1 MNTLVNFGKAIFTI
15 MLMGLVFGA
24 SAQTTIAN
32 FRANDQEGVNV
43 FETPKET
50 DAEFDGLKVKVGGH
64 FTQQFQALD
73 HENNPVFDDQGE
85 LLNGLYAMKPGF
97 NLATANLN
105 LDVQLY
111 EGVRLHLVTY
121 LSSRHHPEAWVK
133 GGYIQFD
140 ELTFLNSSFFDNIME
155 KVTIKVGHMEI
166 NYGDTHF
173 RRTDNG
179 NAIYNP
185 FIGNYIMD
193 AFNTEIGAEVY
204 YQNNGVIGML
214 GLTGGEI
221 NGNIAELSES
231 ENDDIA
237 KRSPSIIGKLG
248 YDSQINDD
256 FRLRVT
262 GSVYYTASSAANH
275 LFDGDR
281 GGSRYYLVMSP
292 PGVSAGDRGIF
303 SSGRYNPG
311 FSDEVTSAVGNV
323 FLKYKGA
330 ELFGFYETATGKSS
344 SEADT
349 RSVDQIGADL
359 LYRFG
364 KKENV
369 YVGARYN
376 VLSGEDSSG
385 EDISINRYQLGAGWF
400 LTPNVLAKLEYVNQ
414 EYKDFPTG
422 SLLDGGSFNGIMFEA
437 VVGF

>member
-1 MNTLVNFGKAIFTI
+1 MNTLVNFFKVAFTI
-15 MLMGLVFGA
+15 MLISLVFGA
-24 SAQTTIAN
+24 TAQISN
-32 FRANDQEGVNV
+32 FRPNDQDGVNV
-43 FETPKET
+43 FETPKDT
-50 DAEFDGLKVKVGGH
+50 LTSFNGLRVKVGGH

-73 HENNPVFDDQGE
+73 HSNTSVFDDQGE
-85 LLNGLYAMKPGF
+85 LVNGLYALKPGF

-111 EGVRLHLVTY
+111 DGVRLNLVTY

-140 ELTFLNSSFFDNIME
+140 ELKFLNSDFFDNLMDN
-155 KVTIKVGHMEI
+155 VTIKVGHMEV

-185 FIGNYIMD
+185 FVGNYIMD

-204 YQNNGVIGML
+204 YQKNGAIAML
-214 GLTGGEI
+214 GVTGGEI
-221 NGNIAELSES
+221 NGNVAELSES
-231 ENDDIA
+231 ETDKSG

-248 YDSQINDD
+248 YDNQISDD
-256 FRLRVT
+256 LRLRVT

-281 GGSRYYLVMSP
+281 GGSRYYLVMVP
-292 PGVSAGDRGIF
+292 PGSGAGDRGVF

-311 FSDEVTSAVGNV
+311 FSDEVTAAVGNV

-330 ELFGFYETATGKSS
+330 ELFGFYEMANGKKSN
-344 SEADT
+344 EADS
-349 RSVDQIGADL
+349 RSVNQLGADL

-364 KKENV
+364 EKENV
-369 YVGARYN
+369 YLGARYN
-376 VLSGEDSSG
+376 IVNAEDISGT
-385 EDISINRYQLGAGWF
+385 DISINRYQLGAGWY

-422 SLLDGGSFNGIMFEA
+422 TLLYEGSFNGIMFEA

>member
-1 MNTLVNFGKAIFTI
+1 MNTLVKFLKVVFSL
-15 MLMGLVFGA
+15 MLIGLVFSA
-24 SAQTTIAN
+24 SAQISN
-32 FRANDQEGVNV
+32 FRSNGQEGVNV
-43 FETPKET
+43 FETPKDT
-50 DAEFDGLKVKVGGH
+50 NAEFNGVKVKVGGH
-64 FTQQFQALD
+64 FTQQFQGLD
-73 HENNPVFDDQGE
+73 HSNTSVFDDQGE
-85 LLNGLYAMKPGF
+85 LVNGLYALKPGF

-111 EGVRLHLVTY
+111 DGVRLNLVTY

-140 ELTFLNSSFFDNIME
+140 ELKFLDSDFFDNLMDN
-155 KVTIKVGHMEI
+155 VTIKVGHMEV

-179 NAIYNP
+179 NSMYNP
-185 FIGNYIMD
+185 FVGNYIMD

-204 YQNNGVIGML
+204 YQKNGALAML
-214 GLTGGEI
+214 GVTGGEL
-221 NGNIAELSES
+221 NGNISELSES
-231 ENDDIA
+231 ENDKIG

-248 YDSQINDD
+248 YDNQLSDD

-262 GSVYYTASSAANH
+262 GTVYYTASSAANH

-281 GGSRYYLVMSP
+281 GGSRYYLVMVP
-292 PGVSAGDRGIF
+292 PGSSAGDGAIF
-303 SSGRYNPG
+303 RSGRYSPG
-311 FSDEVTSAVGNV
+311 FSDEVTAAVGNV

-330 ELFGFYETATGKSS
+330 ELFGFYEMASGKKS

-349 RSVDQIGADL
+349 RSVNQLGADL

-369 YVGARYN
+369 YLGARYN
-376 VLSGEDSSG
+376 ILNA
-385 EDISINRYQLGAGWF
+385 EDISGTDININRYQLGAGWY
-400 LTPNVLAKLEYVNQ
+400 LTPNVLAKIEYVNQ

-422 SLLDGGSFNGIMFEA
+422 SLFYEGSFNGIMIEA